1 MRRIDSFS
9 ERVVSGTGAGYRLR
23 GRCRATI
30 DDVRDE
36 HRIPRRTPE
45 SRAFAE
51 RVQVVM
57 GLTSQLNALPF
68 DDLDRRR
75 TLLGQIF
82 GGPVPDSLSIMPPF
96 YCDYGLGASFGEG
109 VFINQGC
116 FFLDLGGITIGD
128 RVLIGPRVTLT
139 TAGHPVE
146 LDERHDFLTH
156 APIVIEDD
164 VWIGAAATV
173 TPGVT
178 IGRGSVIGAGA
189 VVASDVPAMSV
200 ATGTS
205 FVERK
210 RLRPT

>member
-1 MRRIDSFS
+1 MQNERRIP
-9 ERVVSGTGAGYRLR
+9 T
-23 GRCRATI
+23 
-30 DDVRDE
+30 
-36 HRIPRRTPE
+36 RTPE

-51 RVQVVM
+51 RVRVVM
-57 GLTSQLNALPF
+57 ALTARLNALAY
-68 DDLDRRR
+68 DDLDARRA
-75 TLLGQIF
+75 LLTEIF
-82 GGPVPDSLSIMPPF
+82 GGPVPDSLSILPPF
-96 YCDYGLGASFGEG
+96 FCDHGLGATFGDQ

-116 FFLDLGGITIGD
+116 YFLDLGGISIGN

-146 LDERHDFLTH
+146 LHERLDFLTH

-189 VVASDVPAMSV
+189 VVARDVPPMSV
-200 ATGTS
+200 VTGS
-205 FVERK
+205 SVVERK
-210 RLRPT
+210 RLSATET